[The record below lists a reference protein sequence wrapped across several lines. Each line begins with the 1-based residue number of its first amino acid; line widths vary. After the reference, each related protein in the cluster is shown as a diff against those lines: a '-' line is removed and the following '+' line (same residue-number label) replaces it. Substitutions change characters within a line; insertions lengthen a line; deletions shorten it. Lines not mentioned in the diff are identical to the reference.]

1 MKVNTA
7 LILCAGFGKRLSP
20 LTLKNPKPLLQLRN
34 NVTMLEDCINLI
46 IKLDIKKVLLN
57 TFHLGDQLHKFVKDK
72 NFQID
77 IQIIDDGKE
86 ILNTGGG
93 ILNMMNYSNDDD
105 FLIFNP
111 DTVWSEKYI
120 NEISK
125 MQSLYFSNKFK
136 NCLLV
141 VKKSL
146 SFDKSLKGDFELKN
160 NLLIKNARKE
170 FIYIGCQILNRSLL
184 KQYRVTNFSISEIWS
199 KLLNKNEL
207 MGFESLN
214 DFYHLTNLEIF
225 KKLKDS

>member
-20 LTLKNPKPLLQLRN
+20 LTFKNPKPLLQLRN
-34 NVTMLEDCINLI
+34 NVTMLENCINLI

-57 TFHLGDQLHKFVKDK
+57 TYHLGDQIHEFVKDK
-72 NFQID
+72 NFPID

-93 ILNMMNYSNDDD
+93 ILNMINYSNDDD

-160 NLLIKNARKE
+160 NLLIKTVRKE

-207 MGFESLN
+207 MGFESFN